1 MLGMSWIALEQP
13 RLALPYLQRCTELND
28 QDGEAFFQYGL
39 CLANEEYI
47 DEAIIQFEKCI
58 DLDPTH
64 ADAFYNLGVAYGF
77 KEDGEKAIHMFDKAL
92 EIDPKH
98 ILAGHGKKLLDS

>member
-1 MLGMSWIALEQP
+1 MIKM
-13 RLALPYLQRCTELND
+13 RKR
-28 QDGEAFFQYGL
+28 FFQYGL

-64 ADAFYNLGVAYGF
+64 ADAYYNLGVAYGF
-77 KEDGEKAIHMFDKAL
+77 KEDGEKAIRCL
-92 EIDPKH
+92 IKH
-98 ILAGHGKKLLDS
+98 

>member
-1 MLGMSWIALEQP
+1 MIKMEK
-13 RLALPYLQRCTELND
+13 
-28 QDGEAFFQYGL
+28 AFSIWL

-58 DLDPTH
+58 DIDPTH

-77 KEDGEKAIHMFDKAL
+77 KEDGEKAIDMFDKAL
-92 EIDPKH
+92 EIEPNH
-98 ILAGHGKKLLDS
+98 ILAGHGKKLLES